1 MSRSSH
7 IGDLIY
13 RSISNALLK
22 NRTQASPQ
30 NKRPLKMRRLQ
41 LQENRSATILA
52 PVRVTQF
59 WAWSDWWIWHVCWII
74 VLGVIWLLGKWCNV
88 GNIIYAGC
96 STSYCLLSK
105 PSKTKEQHEGGGYFC
120 SILGSASLYQIFG
133 QCRIKRQNSRRQVPW
148 RRSIVGFNKRHS
160 GGVFNVASMI
170 EMLQNDYSPLVVSL
184 KYYI

>member
-1 MSRSSH
+1 
-7 IGDLIY
+7 
-13 RSISNALLK
+13 
-22 NRTQASPQ
+22 
-30 NKRPLKMRRLQ
+30 MRRLQ

-88 GNIIYAGC
+88 GNIIYMQDVQLHTA
-96 STSYCLLSK
+96 SSLNPQRQKNSMK
-105 PSKTKEQHEGGGYFC
+105 GGWYFC

-170 EMLQNDYSPLVVSL
+170 EILQNDYSPLVVSL